1 MREYV
6 MMTPGPTQVVK
17 SVRDAMAKP
26 ITSPIMDED
35 FFEFYKETTQ
45 LFQKIMRTK
54 NEVLILNG
62 EGILG
67 LEATCASL
75 TEENDRVLV
84 ISNGIFGEGF
94 GDFVSLYG
102 GEAVYYRG
110 DFRTP
115 IQVDELGDFLEQ
127 DHSFKYATLVHCET
141 PSGLVNPIHEI
152 CPLLKEHGI
161 LTVVDAVSSVGG
173 IPIETDLWKIDILLG
188 GSQKCL
194 SAPSGLSFLSISQE
208 AKKIILGRQQAIR
221 SFYCNLAV
229 WDGWYEKK
237 RFPYTQPVSDLYA
250 LHEAARRLVNDDTV
264 WSRHAQ
270 LAKKVRAE
278 LIHMGFELYPLS
290 GYSDTVTAVVVP
302 EGMDERSFLRTLQ
315 EEHGVLISGAFGPLA
330 GKVIRIGHMGE
341 NCHEEDINYTLE
353 SIRKVKKA
361 NL

>member
-6 MMTPGPTQVVK
+6 LMTPGPTQIVK
-17 SVRDAMAKP
+17 PVRDAMAKP
-26 ITSPIMDED
+26 ITSPIMDAD
-35 FFEFYKETTQ
+35 FFEFYKETTELLQ
-45 LFQKIMRTK
+45 RIMHTQ

-75 TEENDRVLV
+75 TEEKDRVLV

-102 GEAVYYRG
+102 GEAVYFRSDYRN
-110 DFRTP
+110 P
-115 IQVDELGDFLEQ
+115 IEVETLRAFLEQ
-127 DHSFKYATLVHCET
+127 DHDFHYATLVHCET
-141 PSGLVNPIHEI
+141 PSGLVNPIQSL
-152 CPLLKEHGI
+152 CPLLKEYGI

-173 IPIETDLWKIDILLG
+173 MPIETDQWKIDILLG

-208 AKKIILGRQQAIR
+208 AKMKIMERKQPIR

-229 WDGWYEKK
+229 WDAWYEKK

-250 LHEAARRLVNDDTV
+250 LHEAAKRVVQDGTV
-264 WSRHAQ
+264 WMRHAQ

-278 LIHMGFELYPLS
+278 LTQMGFELFPHS
-290 GYSDTVTAVVVP
+290 GPSDTVTAVLVP
-302 EGMDERSFLRTLQ
+302 EGMDDQAFINSLQ
-315 EEHGVLISGAFGPLA
+315 EKHGVLISGAFGPLA
-330 GKVIRIGHMGE
+330 GKVLRIGHMGE
-341 NCHEEDINYTLE
+341 NCHEEAVNYTLE
-353 SIRKVKKA
+353 CIGKERRA